1 MRGEGLGPRPSATWA
16 QLWRLPGTARAS
28 QSCVPRHP
36 GSLPCTLILPMQL
49 KRQGIAGIGPWKN
62 TLVSYTPLNYINE
75 SVRHLLLGPA
85 DAGAAAAA
93 ATATNC
99 RLCCQLSPVPPLL
112 LRLAVRVAASTQAHM
127 ALIAA
132 VRAVVAPSSPA
143 LRRLALHNP
152 GLALRCPV
160 CRPLL
165 RASAPSIACTRLGSR
180 CTSTP
185 CAMSLS
191 ELPTARPCL
200 ASLTAMFVPPVVV
213 CSHAVAMS
221 RSCLRSV
228 CTVNQ
233 PALS

>member
-1 MRGEGLGPRPSATWA
+1 
-16 QLWRLPGTARAS
+16 
-28 QSCVPRHP
+28 
-36 GSLPCTLILPMQL
+36 MQL

-132 VRAVVAPSSPA
+132 VRAVVAPGSPA

-160 CRPLL
+160 QT
-165 RASAPSIACTRLGSR
+165 IAEGKR
-180 CTSTP
+180 
-185 CAMSLS
+185 
-191 ELPTARPCL
+191 
-200 ASLTAMFVPPVVV
+200 
-213 CSHAVAMS
+213 
-221 RSCLRSV
+221 
-228 CTVNQ
+228 TVNRVHKAGLQ
-233 PALS
+233 MHIYTLRNEPK